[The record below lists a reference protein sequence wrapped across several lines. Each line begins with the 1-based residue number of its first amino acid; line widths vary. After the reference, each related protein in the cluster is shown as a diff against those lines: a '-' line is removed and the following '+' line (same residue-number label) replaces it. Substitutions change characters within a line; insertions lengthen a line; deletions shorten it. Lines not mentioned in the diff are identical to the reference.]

1 MELLTKRKEVEQR
14 DEPALEPGT
23 APGWSQGGNWPELP
37 GLQIVKVLGAGGM
50 GVVYKAWQ
58 PALDRYVAVKM
69 LRHADLA
76 DAEQRERF
84 AREARAVAQLQHPNM
99 VPIFAIG
106 ELPGAEGIAA
116 LPYFVMEYVA
126 GGNLADAL
134 RGQPQSPRA
143 AAQLLE
149 TLARALHHAH
159 QQGIVHRDLKPGNVL
174 VQMIRGGEK
183 KDEGSPGSPLLDS
196 ATIQPKLTDFGLA
209 RLGDGSDLTQTGD
222 TLGTPSYM
230 APEQTAG
237 KSAEISPL
245 TDVYGLGAIFY
256 ETLTGRPPFQADTAL
271 ATILQVR
278 NDEPV
283 SPRRLQPTVPLELE
297 TICLKCLQKT
307 PQQRYASAEA
317 LAEDLRRFQEGR
329 PILARPVSIG
339 QRAWKWIRRRPAA
352 AGLVMVSGL
361 AAVLL
366 LAILLD
372 NTHLTNV
379 WLAALSHLKKLRV
392 FSLAG
397 IQVQ

>member
-1 MELLTKRKEVEQR
+1 
-14 DEPALEPGT
+14 
-23 APGWSQGGNWPELP
+23 
-37 GLQIVKVLGAGGM
+37 
-50 GVVYKAWQ
+50 
-58 PALDRYVAVKM
+58 
-69 LRHADLA
+69 
-76 DAEQRERF
+76 
-84 AREARAVAQLQHPNM
+84 
-99 VPIFAIG
+99 
-106 ELPGAEGIAA
+106 
-116 LPYFVMEYVA
+116 
-126 GGNLADAL
+126 
-134 RGQPQSPRA
+134 
-143 AAQLLE
+143 
-149 TLARALHHAH
+149 
-159 QQGIVHRDLKPGNVL
+159 
-174 VQMIRGGEK
+174 MIRGGGK

-196 ATIQPKLTDFGLA
+196 ATIQPKLTDFCLA